1 MTVLAMSDAAIVAEH
16 MNHVH
21 TNKVETL
28 DGISIETATGG
39 VLVECCIE
47 CAYSRVTCAHDV
59 CDWNEA
65 GTELICAK
73 CGTDVA

>member
-1 MTVLAMSDAAIVAEH
+1 MTVLATSDAAIIAEH

-21 TNKVETL
+21 TNSVETL
-28 DGISIETATGG
+28 DGFSIETATGG